1 MTGPAEIRDF
11 TKPMEPHRFRI
22 GDDVF
27 AAPAILSPIVITR
40 IASQVAG
47 LDTAEHMTQ
56 LDQIEL
62 VLGKV
67 STIFRA
73 LLPGRSGEIFAARLN
88 SEGKPAYGDPES
100 SDYVPADPVPIDL
113 MGQAI
118 PALYFLLECYG
129 LRPTAPSSPLPSGS
143 TEATTG
149 IPSDGTSS
157 TDGA

>member
-40 IASQVAG
+40 IASQVVG
-47 LDTAEHMTQ
+47 MEDAEGSQ
-56 LDQIEL
+56 LDRIS
-62 VLGKV
+62 VLLEKV
-67 STIFRA
+67 TTIFKA
-73 LLPGRSGEIFAARLN
+73 MLPGRSGEIFAARLN
-88 SEGKPAYGDPES
+88 SEGKPAYGDPG
-100 SDYVPADPVPIDL
+100 DPDHVAADPVPIDL
-113 MGQAI
+113 LGQAI
-118 PALYFLLECYG
+118 PAMNYLLECYG